1 MPEPRTGRDG
11 DRLLRAL
18 ARRPVD
24 RTPVWLMRQAG
35 RYLPEYR
42 KTRERAGSF
51 LDLCT
56 TPELACEVALQ
67 PLRRFPLDAAILFS
81 DILTIPHAMGL
92 GLHFVE
98 GEGPT
103 FERPVRT
110 LRDIDRL
117 AAPDPEED
125 LRYVI
130 DTVRLLHVELAGR
143 VPLIGFA
150 GSPWT
155 LATYMVE
162 GGSSVHFTQVKG
174 LLYEQPRAA
183 HRLLEVLA
191 ESVRVYLRA
200 QVDAGADALMVF
212 DTWGSVLAPDEY
224 RDFSLAYLTRIVR
237 ALKREVDTPIVLFG
251 RGGGQWMN
259 ELAATGCDA
268 LGIDW
273 TVHLGRARREVG
285 DRVALQGNLDPC
297 VLYTSPATIRG
308 RVRQVLDAY
317 GPGPGHVFNL
327 GHGLQPGMDPARVA
341 ALVDAVHE
349 LGTVAGECPVA
360 AGPTRMA

>member
-1 MPEPRTGRDG
+1 MPEPPVPARPHG

-18 ARRPVD
+18 ARQPVD
-24 RTPVWLMRQAG
+24 RTPIWLMRQAG

-42 KTRERAGSF
+42 KTRDEAGSF
-51 LDLCT
+51 LNLCT

-98 GEGPT
+98 GEGPA

-110 LRDIDRL
+110 PRDIDRL
-117 AAPDPEED
+117 APPDPEDD
-125 LRYVI
+125 LRYVLEA
-130 DTVRLLHVELAGR
+130 VRLLRRELGDR
-143 VPLIGFA
+143 IPLIGFA

-162 GGSSVHFTQVKG
+162 GGSSVHFARAKG
-174 LLYEQPRAA
+174 LLYEQPRLA

-191 ESVRVYLRA
+191 ESVRTCLRS
-200 QVDAGADALMVF
+200 QVAAGAEVLMIF
-212 DTWGSVLAPDEY
+212 DTWGTVLAPDEY
-224 RDFSLAYLTRIVR
+224 RDFSLAYLARIVR
-237 ALKREVDTPIVLFG
+237 GLAAEVDTPIVLFG
-251 RGGGQWMN
+251 RGAGQWLR
-259 ELAATGCDA
+259 ELAATGCNA

-273 TVHLGRARREVG
+273 TVDIGRARREVG
-285 DRVALQGNLDPC
+285 DQVALQGNLDPC
-297 VLYTSPATIRG
+297 VLYASPGAIRD
-308 RVRQVLDAY
+308 RARRLLQAY
-317 GPGPGHVFNL
+317 GPGSGHVFNL
-327 GHGLQPGMDPARVA
+327 GHGLQPRMDPDRVA

-349 LGTVAGECPVA
+349 F
-360 AGPTRMA
+360 GPSFHA

>member
-1 MPEPRTGRDG
+1 MPEAAARQDG

-18 ARRPVD
+18 ARQPVD
-24 RTPVWLMRQAG
+24 RTPIWLMRQAG

-42 KTRERAGSF
+42 KMREKAGSF
-51 LDLCT
+51 LTLCT

-67 PLRRFPLDAAILFS
+67 PLRRFPLDGAILFS

-98 GEGPT
+98 GEGPA

-110 LRDIDRL
+110 PRDIDRL
-117 AAPDPEED
+117 APPDPEED

-130 DTVRLLHVELAGR
+130 DTVRLLRAELGGR
-143 VPLIGFA
+143 IPLIGFA

-162 GGSSVHFTQVKG
+162 GGSSVHFARAKG
-174 LLYEQPRAA
+174 LLYEQPHAA

-191 ESVRVYLRA
+191 ESVRAYLQA
-200 QVDAGADALMVF
+200 QAEAGADVLMIF
-212 DTWGSVLAPDEY
+212 DTWGTVLAADEY
-224 RDFSLAYLTRIVR
+224 RDFSLAYLAHIVR
-237 ALKREVDTPIVLFG
+237 ALEAETDTPIVLFG
-251 RGGGQWMN
+251 RGGGQWLH
-259 ELAATGCDA
+259 ELAATGCAA

-273 TVHLGRARREVG
+273 TVDIARARREVG

-297 VLYTSPATIRG
+297 VLYASPSTIRERAG
-308 RVRQVLDAY
+308 RLLQAY
-317 GPGPGHVFNL
+317 GPGSGHVFNL
-327 GHGLQPGMDPARVA
+327 GHGLQPGMDPGRVS

-349 LGTVAGECPVA
+349 LSPSFHA
-360 AGPTRMA
+360 

>member
-1 MPEPRTGRDG
+1 MPEPERQHEGH
-11 DRLLRAL
+11 RLLRAL
-18 ARRPVD
+18 ARQPVD

-42 KTRERAGSF
+42 ATRARAGSF
-51 LDLCT
+51 LALCT

-67 PLRRFPLDAAILFS
+67 PLRRFRLDAAILFS

-92 GLHFVE
+92 GLHFAD
-98 GEGPT
+98 GEGPR
-103 FERPVRT
+103 FERP
-110 LRDIDRL
+110 LRSARAIERL
-117 AAPDPEED
+117 CPPDPELE
-125 LRYVI
+125 LRYVM
-130 DTVRLLHVELAGR
+130 DAVRLLRGELGGR

-162 GGSSVHFTQVKG
+162 GGSSVHFARAKG
-174 LLYEQPRAA
+174 LLYEQPEAA
-183 HRLLEVLA
+183 HQLLAVLA

-200 QVDAGADALMVF
+200 QVEAGADALLIF
-212 DTWGSVLAPDEY
+212 DTWGTVLAAEEY
-224 RDFSLAYLTRIVR
+224 RTFSLAYLERIVR
-237 ALKREVDTPIVLFG
+237 ALKAEVDTPVILFG
-251 RGGGQWMN
+251 RGGGQWLH

-273 TVHLGRARREVG
+273 TVDLGRARRAVG

-297 VLYTSPATIRG
+297 VLHASPAIIREQ
-308 RVRQVLDAY
+308 VRRLLEAY

-327 GHGLQPGMDPARVA
+327 GHGLQPGMDPERVA
-341 ALVDAVHE
+341 AAVDAVHE
-349 LGTVAGECPVA
+349 QSPCFHG
-360 AGPTRMA
+360 